1 MKKRFFI
8 FLQYITPHHAL
19 SRFGGF
25 LMNSTNKWLKTALIR
40 RFLKVYSVN
49 MSEAIQ
55 TDPYAYP
62 TFNDLFIRK
71 LKPEVR
77 PISAEFKDICSPAD
91 GILTQF
97 GPIKQGRII
106 QAKGFDFSIEEL
118 VGGDRNIASQF
129 EGGLFATIYLAP
141 KDYHRVH
148 MPLTGTLKQMIV
160 IPGQLFSV
168 NDTTAQMVPRLFA
181 RNERVV
187 FLFQTET
194 GPMIVVMVGACLVA
208 SIVTPWAGEVVPTN
222 TKKIDV
228 THYALQ
234 QVRLAKGAELGY
246 FKFGSTAIVLFPEN
260 RANWLPNLDV
270 GESVKMGQTLG
281 VLAG

>member
-25 LMNSTNKWLKTALIR
+25 LMNSTNKWLKKALIR
-40 RFLKVYSVN
+40 RFLKVYVVN
-49 MSEAIQ
+49 MAEAIE
-55 TDPYAYP
+55 TDPYAYR
-62 TFNDLFIRK
+62 TFNDLFTRK
-71 LKPEVR
+71 LKPEAR
-77 PISAEFKDICSPAD
+77 PISAGFKDICSPAD

-106 QAKGFDFSIEEL
+106 QAKGFNFSVEEL
-118 VGGDRNIASQF
+118 VGGDREIASQF
-129 EGGLFATIYLAP
+129 DRGLFATIYLAP

-168 NDTTAQMVPRLFA
+168 NETTAQMVPRLFA

-187 FLFQTET
+187 FLFETET

-208 SIVTPWAGEVVPTN
+208 SIVTPWAGEIAPIHS
-222 TKKIDV
+222 KKIET
-228 THYALQ
+228 THYAPQ
-234 QVRLAKGAELGY
+234 QIRLAKGAELGY

-260 RANWLPNLDV
+260 RANWLSSLDA
-270 GESVKMGQTLG
+270 GMSVKMGQAIGL
-281 VLAG
+281 LAG